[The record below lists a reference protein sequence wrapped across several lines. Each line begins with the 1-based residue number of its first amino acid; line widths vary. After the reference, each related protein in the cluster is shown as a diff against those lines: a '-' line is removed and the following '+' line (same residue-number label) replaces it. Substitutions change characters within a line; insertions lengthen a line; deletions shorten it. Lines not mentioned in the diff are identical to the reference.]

1 MSRIAS
7 AFRSFFSILF
17 GGSLP
22 EDIAQE
28 FGYTKVKPVTA
39 TPPIDLP
46 KASDGALQIL
56 SILQRDSRLIDF
68 LMEDVAGYSDDQIG
82 AAVRNLHSD
91 CRSSLTRHVNLSPVI
106 DGVEGTY
113 QKLDATKAPDPNR
126 IKLLGNVPA
135 SGKAPG
141 GTLRHRGWAVSAVTL
156 PPVGKQDVKIIA
168 PAEIEIE

>member
-22 EDIAQE
+22 EDIARE
-28 FGYTKVKPVTA
+28 FGYTKIKPVA
-39 TPPIDLP
+39 AAPPIDLP
-46 KASDGALQIL
+46 KPSDGALQML

-91 CRSSLTRHVNLSPVI
+91 CRNSLTRHVTLTPVI

-113 QKLDATKAPDPNR
+113 QKLDAAKAPDPNR

-135 SGKAPG
+135 SGKVPG

-156 PPVGKQDVKIIA
+156 PPVGKQDVKVIA

>member
-22 EDIAQE
+22 EDIARE
-28 FGYTKVKPVTA
+28 FGYTKIKPVA
-39 TPPIDLP
+39 DAPPIDLP
-46 KASDGALQIL
+46 KPSDGALQML

-91 CRSSLTRHVNLSPVI
+91 CRNSLTRHVTLTPVI

-113 QKLDATKAPDPNR
+113 QKLDAAKAPDPNR

-156 PPVGKQDVKIIA
+156 PPVGKQDVKVIA